1 MPKFLVLIFV
11 LLISLHSGATNIR
24 CQNTEYAG
32 KQLGFYRPSDPVSGE
47 TELYFTL
54 KFDASGK
61 AAYSADI
68 KTSAYVFSEFG
79 VYRGMLFLE
88 PDKTIELKLPP
99 FREKSFADQKNP
111 YFAPVSFWVITEK
124 GTDVNDKISAFEQQL
139 NYLADKN
146 FNQLYMFQSKTVYD
160 SVKIQ
165 LAQLVP
171 ATAEATLKNHAQLKI
186 ESLEAD
192 IFRKRP
198 ESYAAVFNNIQP
210 EYWLHPAFLEFFNKT
225 FDKQLSFSAQA
236 IKGEEVKRAVETHD
250 IQALAAFAEKK
261 YHLTGIMTDLALL
274 KMLHDAFY
282 SNEFSKK
289 AILNLVKAGRFTK
302 NSNELIRTTALNISR
317 KITFMQVGS
326 PAPVICLQNL
336 AGQKVCTNSTND
348 KFKYLV
354 FADSETMVCREHLKY
369 ISRIDE
375 LFHKNLEIFVILR
388 DTDPKEMLA
397 FFDANKVPA
406 VLLVDKGDPFIK
418 AYKVRSFPQCFLLN
432 EQHLVVFDN
441 AKAPLDG
448 FEQQFGAWLRNE
460 LFMRQR
466 NQSK

>member
-1 MPKFLVLIFV
+1 MPKFPVLIFV
-11 LLISLHSGATNIR
+11 LLISLNSEATDIR

-32 KQLGFYRPSDPVSGE
+32 KQLDFYRPADPVSGE
-47 TELYFTL
+47 TELLFTL
-54 KFDASGK
+54 KFDAGGK
-61 AAYSADI
+61 AAYSADVN
-68 KTSAYVFSEFG
+68 TSTYVFSEFG

-88 PDKTIELKLPP
+88 PGNNIELKLPP

-111 YFAPVSFWVITEK
+111 YFTPISFWFITEK
-124 GTDVNDKISAFEQQL
+124 GTDLNDNISAFEQQL
-139 NYLADKN
+139 NYLTDKN

-165 LAQLVP
+165 LAELVP
-171 ATAEATLKNHAQLKI
+171 ATADATYKNHAQLKI

-198 ESYAAVFNNIQP
+198 ESYSAVFNNIKP

-236 IKGEEVKRAVETHD
+236 IKGDEIKRAVETHD
-250 IQALAAFAEKK
+250 IQALVAFAEKK
-261 YHLTGIMTDLALL
+261 YHLIGKMADLALL
-274 KMLHDAFY
+274 KMLHDASY
-282 SNEFSKK
+282 SNDFSKK
-289 AILNLVKAGRFTK
+289 AILNLVKADRFTK
-302 NSNELIRTTALNISR
+302 NSNGLIRSMAHNISR

-326 PAPVICLQNL
+326 TAPVICLQNL
-336 AGQKVCTNSTND
+336 TGQKVCTNSSDD

-369 ISRIDE
+369 ISRLDE

-388 DTDPKEMLA
+388 DTDPKEMKA

-406 VLLVDKGDPFIK
+406 VLLVDKGDQFIK
-418 AYKVRSFPQCFLLN
+418 EYKVRSFPQCYLLN
-432 EQHLVVFDN
+432 EQHQVVFDN